1 MAIYDLS
8 RIGILLVEDNTFIS
22 NVLESLLHSFRV
34 GKVTTAKSG
43 EEAIDVL
50 SSPVF
55 ATSIDI
61 VMSDLLMSP
70 INGLLLLR
78 WVRNSKESVNRF
90 MPFVMVSGAAD
101 RDNVIE
107 SRDIG
112 VTEFLAKPFSAESV
126 YRRILEVIDRPRQF
140 VASSEYFGPE
150 RRRRNVGRSGVEL
163 RQTRDDE
170 ITIVRSA
177 NDITPATGTSKVWY
191 FQHAN
196 NLRLKVG
203 GGGVGRGAG
212 EMPTALLDNAEEQLQ
227 RNALDFTE
235 WARSYLGDLTGLCG
249 RAREDAAI
257 RPRLMGEINILA
269 HELRGQGGTFG

>member
-1 MAIYDLS
+1 MWRAYGGADLAIYDLS
-8 RIGILLVEDNTFIS
+8 RIGILLVEDNAFIS
-22 NVLESLLHSFRV
+22 NILEGLLHSFRV

-43 EEAIDVL
+43 EEAIEVL

-112 VTEFLAKPFSAESV
+112 VTEFLAKPFWAESV
-126 YRRILEVIDRPRQF
+126 
-140 VASSEYFGPE
+140 
-150 RRRRNVGRSGVEL
+150 
-163 RQTRDDE
+163 
-170 ITIVRSA
+170 
-177 NDITPATGTSKVWY
+177 
-191 FQHAN
+191 
-196 NLRLKVG
+196 
-203 GGGVGRGAG
+203 
-212 EMPTALLDNAEEQLQ
+212 
-227 RNALDFTE
+227 
-235 WARSYLGDLTGLCG
+235 
-249 RAREDAAI
+249 
-257 RPRLMGEINILA
+257 
-269 HELRGQGGTFG
+269 